1 MKLKGRLMSLEE
13 FRAFLAA
20 ECQKAGG
27 QEAFSEKTGISQS
40 YISQILNG
48 RQEPGPSVLAA
59 LEFEKVVLYRRSK

>member
-1 MKLKGRLMSLEE
+1 MMTIEE
-13 FRAFLAA
+13 FRAYLAA

-27 QEAFSEKTGISQS
+27 QGVFSEKTGISQS

-59 LEFEKVVLYRRSK
+59 LGKRKIVFYGDEE